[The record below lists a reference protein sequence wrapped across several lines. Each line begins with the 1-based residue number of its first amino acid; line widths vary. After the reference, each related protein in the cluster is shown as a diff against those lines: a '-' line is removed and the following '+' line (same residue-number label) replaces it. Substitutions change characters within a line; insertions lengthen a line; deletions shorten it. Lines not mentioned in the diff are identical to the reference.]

1 MKTGYNKIK
10 KKDLWSEK
18 LIVLS
23 AENEVMMYA
32 KDYAGFN

>member
-1 MKTGYNKIK
+1 MESGVLFIAYI
-10 KKDLWSEK
+10 
-18 LIVLS
+18 LS